1 MHVASIWPYTM
12 HPKNLRS
19 FLADGISPLI
29 PQAQRLLELR
39 TVIAGFLPTNLRRS
53 SSIANYKQG
62 KVVIFAE
69 NSAVAAKL
77 KLLAPG
83 LQGDLI
89 KSGYEVTGIEVQ
101 VQPRN
106 RPPPQVEKHAIL
118 STRAREELRALS
130 DQLPDSSLKNAV
142 LTLARRDE
150 GEH

>member
-29 PQAQRLLELR
+29 FQAQRLIELR
-39 TVIAGFLPTNLRRS
+39 TVIAGLLPNNLRRS

-69 NSAVAAKL
+69 NSAVASKL

-83 LQGDLI
+83 LKGDLI
-89 KSGYEVTGIEVQ
+89 KSGIEVTAIEVH
-101 VQPRN
+101 VQPAN
-106 RPPPQVEKHAIL
+106 RPPAKAEKHAIL
-118 STRAREELRALS
+118 SPKASEELVALS
-130 DQLPDSSLKNAV
+130 NQLPDSALKKAV
-142 LTLARRDE
+142 LTLAGRSE
-150 GEH
+150 SEH